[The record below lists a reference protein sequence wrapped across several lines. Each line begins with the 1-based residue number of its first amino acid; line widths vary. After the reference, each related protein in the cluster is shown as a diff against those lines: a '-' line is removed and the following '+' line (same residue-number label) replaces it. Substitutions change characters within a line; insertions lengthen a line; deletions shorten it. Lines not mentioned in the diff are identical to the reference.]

1 MKPLIRPAV
10 EADFE
15 AVERIENA
23 ADRLLPDWLKA
34 GPWDPAPTG
43 AERAAE
49 PGFLLVA
56 ESPEGGAAGF
66 VHVIER
72 DGAAHLEQVSVLPEY
87 GRRGVGTALVLAA
100 KDEAAARGYPE
111 LTLRTF
117 VDVPW
122 NAPFYARLGFV
133 PSVPTTSFQRLL
145 LEAERRLGLDG
156 YGARQQMTASLE
168 AHRP

>member
-1 MKPLIRPAV
+1 MKPLIRPAL

-15 AVERIENA
+15 AIERIENS
-23 ADRLLPDWLKA
+23 ADHLLTDWLKV
-34 GPWDPAPTG
+34 GPWDPAPIG

-49 PGFLLVA
+49 PGFLLIA
-56 ESPEGGAAGF
+56 ESPEGGASGF

-72 DGAAHLEQVSVLPEY
+72 DGAAHLEQVSVLPEH

-100 KDEAAARGYPE
+100 KNEAAARGYLE

-133 PSVPTTSFQRLL
+133 PSVPTTSLQRLL
-145 LEAERRLGLDG
+145 LETEGRLGLEG
-156 YGARQQMTASLE
+156 YEARQQMTASLE